1 MKMMF
6 AQEHKG
12 NLRAALDQCS
22 VREPDLELVATDGR
36 RVFGHRFARPFSLSY
51 FSQTCIFIWPI
62 VLPACVLLFLQVTYD
77 VPFRSVLG
85 IFSPLLV
92 DLFSHTPC
100 CQMATIVFPDTS
112 SEILSH
118 LLNMLYTGED
128 STHKCH

>member
-1 MKMMF
+1 MM
-6 AQEHKG
+6 AGES
-12 NLRAALDQCS
+12 LDTGF
-22 VREPDLELVATDGR
+22 LLILM
-36 RVFGHRFARPFSLSY
+36 FY
-51 FSQTCIFIWPI
+51 FSQCFD
-62 VLPACVLLFLQVTYD
+62 VLLFFLLTYN

-118 LLNMLYTGED
+118 LLNMLYTGEE
-128 STHKCH
+128 STHKCC

>member
-1 MKMMF
+1 MF
-6 AQEHKG
+6 
-12 NLRAALDQCS
+12 
-22 VREPDLELVATDGR
+22 V
-36 RVFGHRFARPFSLSY
+36 
-51 FSQTCIFIWPI
+51 WPI
-62 VLPACVLLFLQVTYD
+62 VLTACVLLFLQVTYQL
-77 VPFRSVLG
+77 PFRSVLG

-118 LLNMLYTGED
+118 LLNMLYTGEE

>member
-1 MKMMF
+1 MF
-6 AQEHKG
+6 VQEHKG

-36 RVFGHRFARPFSLSY
+36 RVFGHRFADYSH
-51 FSQTCIFIWPI
+51 FITFPKNVFCVI
-62 VLPACVLLFLQVTYD
+62 ILPACVLLFLLLTYY

-128 STHKCH
+128 FNHKGYRVLC